1 MRCAAV
7 VLFATLVA
15 SPAFAEGDWVYES
28 GDPDDAAGRRV
39 RFALNI
45 NIWRGTFN
53 RPPSAC
59 RPTTGFEDGEDIGFA
74 ASRALRPAQ
83 FPPFAFCNNER
94 ASETAAGPGIDV
106 QFRAF
111 GPLYVTVGLDLFY
124 TEPDSFALTNQWVI
138 AVPFGL
144 RLTWPHWTLRPIA
157 EALITPVLY
166 VTDDGRDYTLG
177 GRGGLAYR
185 LGSFGDLSLLVG
197 YQTAETLDNV
207 SITLGLQPIL

>member
-1 MRCAAV
+1 MRCAAL
-7 VLFATLVA
+7 VLLASLVA
-15 SPAFAEGDWVYES
+15 APASADDWIFES

-39 RFALNI
+39 RFALNL
-45 NIWRGTFN
+45 NIWRATFN

-59 RPTTGFEDGEDIGFA
+59 RPTTGIEDFA
-74 ASRALRPAQ
+74 TRGLRPAQ
-83 FPPFAFCNNER
+83 FPPFAFCNNEN

-106 QFRAF
+106 QFRAL
-111 GPLYVTVGLDLFY
+111 GPLYFTVGLDVFY

-138 AVPFGL
+138 AVPFGM

-177 GRGGLAYR
+177 GRGGVAYR
-185 LGSFGDLSLLVG
+185 LGAFGDLSLLIG